1 MVSGEAI
8 AGAIGAALPF
18 VLEYLPKVKDAFA
31 RLSRKEKPLVVLGI
45 CLATGVLLTAG
56 SCYGVLVDGASC
68 PDLTSLEGSVQAGL
82 QLGLA
87 VVAAAGASQATFAVF
102 IGSQSED

>member
-1 MVSGEAI
+1 MISGEAI

-18 VLEYLPKVKDAFA
+18 VLEYLPRVKDAFA
-31 RLSRKEKPLVVLGI
+31 RLSRKEKPLAVLAVCLVV
-45 CLATGVLLTAG
+45 GVGLTAA
-56 SCYGVLVDGASC
+56 SCYGVAVGGTAC
-68 PDLTSLEGSVQAGL
+68 PDLTSAESAAAAGV